1 MSRSFASLDA
11 IKDIF
16 SRNALLLEETK
27 AANRPIVGTLCIY
40 TPKELILAAGC
51 VPVSLCGTRQDAIPA
66 AETVLPRTLC
76 PLIKS
81 TYGVLLEDSCPY
93 MSAADFV
100 VADTTC
106 DGKKKMYELLAEH
119 KELFLLQLPQ
129 CQGERQVEQW
139 REELERL
146 RAMLETRYAIAIT
159 NERLMDAIRL
169 CTRER
174 LALKAIF
181 DAARHHPSP
190 ISGSDLIEIGSRIGF
205 VPERAMAA
213 ELLEAVAAELHQR
226 IADGVAAVAADAPRI
241 LVTGVPMGMGTQKVI
256 NLLEEC
262 GGAVV
267 CIDNCS
273 AYKQGR
279 LIFSDAELAEAE
291 ADPLRVLAAKT
302 LAVPCAVMSPNP
314 ARYET
319 LATLAPAF
327 GAQGVVNLTWQG
339 CQTFEV
345 EAYAVGEYV
354 KKELHLPYLHLISDY
369 SGQDTEQLKVRIEAF
384 LELVAARNAGA

>member
-1 MSRSFASLDA
+1 MSIPFQSLDA
-11 IKDIF
+11 IKDVF

-27 AANRPIVGTLCIY
+27 ASNLPIVGTLCIY
-40 TPKELILAAGC
+40 TPNELIMAAGC

-106 DGKKKMYELLAEH
+106 DGKKKMYELLGQH

-129 CQGERQVEQW
+129 CQGELQVKQW
-139 REELERL
+139 QAELERL
-146 RAMLETRYAIAIT
+146 RDMLETRYHTTIT
-159 NERLMDAIRL
+159 NERLMNTIRL
-169 CTRER
+169 CSRER
-174 LALKAIF
+174 RAIKAIF
-181 DAARHHPSP
+181 DAAKHHPSP
-190 ISGSDLIEIGSRIGF
+190 ISGSDMIEIGSRIGF
-205 VPERAMAA
+205 VPDRAMAC
-213 ELLEAVAAELHQR
+213 ELLEAVGQELQER
-226 IADGVAAVAADAPRI
+226 IKNGIAAVSPSAPRI
-241 LVTGVPMGMGTQKVI
+241 LVTGVPIGMGTQKVI

-262 GGAVV
+262 GAAVV

-273 AYKQGR
+273 AYKKSR
-279 LIFSDAELAEAE
+279 LIFSDAELSAAES
-291 ADPLRVLAAKT
+291 DPLAVLAAKT

-319 LATLAPAF
+319 LATLVPAF
-327 GAQGVVNLTWQG
+327 RAQGVVNLTWQG

-345 EAYAVGEYV
+345 EAHSVGEYV
-354 KKELHLPYLHLISDY
+354 KKDLHLPYLHLISDY

-384 LELVAARNAGA
+384 LELVAARSEA